1 MMLED
6 EKSSVRAAA
15 MSFLQKISR
24 EAITTDDLSALL
36 KDRSYKVS
44 AKALEVLGDKNS
56 TNALT
61 IAKSLEDEAEGNQ
74 LLGIATLYSKYGT
87 KENVAFMKG
96 ALTRV
101 SGFNDKYVMVQL
113 FGKYL
118 LLQDV
123 ETQLGSLETLKF
135 LAINHSA
142 WYIRISAIQV
152 LSEMILVHSE
162 DLTMSKTL
170 SELMDEVKAK
180 EKDPKVRGMLG
191 Y

>member
-1 MMLED
+1 
-6 EKSSVRAAA
+6 
-15 MSFLQKISR
+15 
-24 EAITTDDLSALL
+24 
-36 KDRSYKVS
+36 
-44 AKALEVLGDKNS
+44 
-56 TNALT
+56 
-61 IAKSLEDEAEGNQ
+61 
-74 LLGIATLYSKYGT
+74 
-87 KENVAFMKG
+87 MKG